1 MLRTWL
7 GGWPS
12 EGGGKVG
19 ACGGV
24 SWPSGNGGL
33 NADHVP
39 KKTNFYFFDF
49 LFFEVF
55 KFVGFEKIKKSFFN
69 FIFSDLFFNFL
80 SFLDL
85 IFLTRDLFKS

>member
-39 KKTNFYFFDF
+39 KKIF
-49 LFFEVF
+49 LL
-55 KFVGFEKIKKSFFN
+55 IS
-69 FIFSDLFFNFL
+69 
-80 SFLDL
+80 L
-85 IFLTRDLFKS
+85 IFLKF